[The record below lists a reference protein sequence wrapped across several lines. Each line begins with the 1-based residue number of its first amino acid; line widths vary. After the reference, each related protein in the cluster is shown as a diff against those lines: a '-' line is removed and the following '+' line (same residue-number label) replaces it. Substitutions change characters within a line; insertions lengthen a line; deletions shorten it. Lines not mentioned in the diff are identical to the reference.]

1 MSIRNISRRRFLFAS
16 AAATAAP
23 LLYAGSL
30 THKQRVDR
38 ARQGQDVDRMPFTF
52 WHHFGLETPEA
63 HAAATLKFHRDY
75 RTDIVKVMSDF
86 PYPKSASAKW
96 YELKIQANPFP
107 QQLKA
112 LDLIRDGLAGDAD
125 YLETIFNPFNVAQK
139 LSSKEEVNRLKS
151 ENPQALLDALD
162 VITKSQINH
171 VKLALSKGAAGMLV
185 SVANANKAEM
195 TPADYQKFSAPFDRR
210 IMAAASG
217 AKLTVLHLHVEPD
230 YLAFFRGWPAP
241 VINYSIHV
249 SGIPIADVR
258 RQYSQVL
265 MGGLDEVNFRKLSA
279 DDLKTQWEAA
289 SKAAGDKFIL
299 TPGCSVPNDSTAD
312 ELSRLPSLLRA

>member
-1 MSIRNISRRRFLFAS
+1 MSISNISRRHFLFAS
-16 AAATAAP
+16 AAATTP
-23 LLYAGSL
+23 LLYAGTL
-30 THKQRVDR
+30 THKQRVER
-38 ARQGQDVDRMPFTF
+38 ALQGQDVDRAPFTF

-63 HAAATLKFHRDY
+63 HATATLEFHRRY

-96 YELKIQANPFP
+96 YELKVQANPFP

-112 LDLIRDGLAGDAD
+112 LDLIRDGLAGGAD
-125 YLETIFNPFNVAQK
+125 YLETIFNPSNVAQK

-151 ENPQALLDALD
+151 ESPQALLDALD
-162 VITKSQINH
+162 VITKSEINH
-171 VKLALSKGAAGMLV
+171 LKLALGKGAAGVLV

-195 TPADYQKFSAPFDRR
+195 TPADYQEFSAPFDRR

-249 SGIPIADVR
+249 SGIPMADVR

-265 MGGLDEVNFRKLSA
+265 MGGLDEVNFRKLGASE
-279 DDLKTQWEAA
+279 LKTQWEAA
-289 SKAAGDKFIL
+289 AKAAGKKFIL

-312 ELSRLPSLLRA
+312 ELSRLPGLVGA